1 MVRVMKKILALVA
14 LTMLAL
20 PAMASAAT
28 PAVPAGLV
36 GPSFLAA
43 VDAGAGLAI
52 GGACIG
58 AGLVIMGAGIG
69 IGRIGGSAT
78 EAIARQ
84 PEAGPRI
91 FTTMIISAALIEG
104 ATLFALVICL
114 IRGIPT

>member
-1 MVRVMKKILALVA
+1 MKKIFALVA
-14 LTMLAL
+14 LALLVL
-20 PAMASAAT
+20 PAIASAA
-28 PAVPAGLV
+28 PAAADTANVGGTTTTTQAIDYSRGL
-36 GPSFLAA
+36 G
-43 VDAGAGLAI
+43 I

-58 AGLVIMGAGIG
+58 AGLVIMGAGMG

-91 FTTMIISAALIEG
+91 FTTMIIAAALIEG

-114 IRGIPT
+114 IRNVGNA

>member
-1 MVRVMKKILALVA
+1 MTKIFALVA
-14 LTMLAL
+14 LALLAL
-20 PAMASAAT
+20 PAVASAADAT
-28 PAVPAGLV
+28 TTTTGTGTTVT
-36 GPSFLAA
+36 A
-43 VDAGAGLAI
+43 VDYSRGLGI

-58 AGLVIMGAGIG
+58 AGLVIMGAGMG

-91 FTTMIISAALIEG
+91 FTTMIIAAALIEG

-114 IRGIPT
+114 IRNVGNT

>member
-1 MVRVMKKILALVA
+1 MKKIFALVA
-14 LTMLAL
+14 LALLAF
-20 PAMASAAT
+20 PAIASAAT
-28 PAVPAGLV
+28 PAMPTGLTGPAV
-36 GPSFLAA
+36 LAA
-43 VDAGAGLAI
+43 ADPSTSPGSGLGI

-58 AGLVIMGAGIG
+58 AGLVIMGAGLG

-114 IRGIPT
+114 IRGTA

>member
-1 MVRVMKKILALVA
+1 MKKIFALVA
-14 LTMLAL
+14 LALLAL
-20 PAMASAAT
+20 PAVAPAADAT
-28 PAVPAGLV
+28 TTGGTTTVQT
-36 GPSFLAA
+36 
-43 VDAGAGLAI
+43 VDYSRGI
-52 GGACIG
+52 GIAGACIG

-91 FTTMIISAALIEG
+91 FTTMIIAAALIEG

-114 IRGIPT
+114 IRNVGNA

>member
-1 MVRVMKKILALVA
+1 MKKIFALVA
-14 LTMLAL
+14 LALLAF
-20 PAMASAAT
+20 PAIASAAT
-28 PAVPAGLV
+28 PAVPAV
-36 GPSFLAA
+36 SGPSILAA
-43 VDAGAGLAI
+43 DVAAGSGLAI

-58 AGLVIMGAGIG
+58 AGLVIMGAGLG

-114 IRGIPT
+114 IRST